1 MLFGHDI
8 SSRSAEGYH
17 YRKRCRRRR
26 VGRVGGSSL
35 PGIDRIVMLLYGP
48 ENQREVVRYWVG
60 DWPLLV
66 AVKTPIN
73 RAVYREN
80 HREGLKRPSRLQ
92 VMANSWGFC
101 GLFPAKI
108 NRERISKEQG
118 NRASITGKVPVIFA
132 TLPLR
137 HSY

>member
-48 ENQREVVRYWVG
+48 ENQREVV
-60 DWPLLV
+60 LLPMNQG
-66 AVKTPIN
+66 AEDE
-73 RAVYREN
+73 RAVRKPRRNNANWKLPSGVGRVTGRVCVTARWIARPPDAVFDTRMLLGGRLAAASRREN
-80 HREGLKRPSRLQ
+80 SD
-92 VMANSWGFC
+92 
-101 GLFPAKI
+101 
-108 NRERISKEQG
+108 
-118 NRASITGKVPVIFA
+118 
-132 TLPLR
+132 
-137 HSY
+137 